1 MSNQGGDESHRDTGK
16 RAVDGTGAQ
25 SALGGIPILAAC
37 LVFAG
42 CMWLVFRIRDM
53 ALEPGAW

>member
-1 MSNQGGDESHRDTGK
+1 MNNQRGDESHRDNGK
-16 RAVDGTGAQ
+16 GAVGGTGAQ

-42 CMWLVFRIRDM
+42 CMWLVFSIRDM